1 MSEVIFI
8 GAVFSVFLYACIT
21 LFVAAIKS
29 SASKAPIKGNAGEG
43 KFISIIVPVR
53 NEAQNIDAC
62 LKSCLQQN
70 YPSDKFEIIVV
81 DDDSED
87 QTRDKV
93 SAATKKHHNL
103 KLLKTEAFGKSFMG
117 KKNSI
122 RQGIDSAAGEIIF
135 TTDGDCIVPPDH
147 LKTIHQYFSTGN
159 VRMVCGAVDLSG
171 GKGFF
176 ALWQQLEFSALMTF
190 TEVFIKIGKPIMC
203 NGANLSFLKSGFDE
217 VGGYDNNM
225 KKASGDDVFMLMKFK
240 RRYGAKSIVYS
251 SGAPV
256 TTAIKNNV
264 FEFFSQRKRWASKVP
279 ALNDPLISVIAL
291 VVFSANFFQLICFLL
306 LLYKPSVPLLMVITL
321 KLLVDLI
328 FFLCISK
335 PSLRLLRGVLGGQ
348 FINMIYVPV
357 TAVAS
362 VFGKY
367 KWKGRSIS

>member
-176 ALWQQLEFSALMTF
+176 ALWQQLEFSALM
-190 TEVFIKIGKPIMC
+190 
-203 NGANLSFLKSGFDE
+203 SFLKSGFDE